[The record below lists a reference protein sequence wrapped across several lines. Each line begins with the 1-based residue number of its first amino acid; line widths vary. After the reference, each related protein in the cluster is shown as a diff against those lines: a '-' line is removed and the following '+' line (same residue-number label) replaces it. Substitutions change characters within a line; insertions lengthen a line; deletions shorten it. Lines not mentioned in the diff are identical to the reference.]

1 MALLPTIDHV
11 AEGLAHVISQ
21 YRGKPRLSAYY
32 ACFLQQ
38 VQYLED
44 AIQDE
49 ALVWDLDTATS
60 WRLDVLG
67 ARVGQARVGT
77 DDAPYRAY
85 IRARIWANRSLGRVS
100 DIRRICD
107 LLLTSYTYREENTNV
122 YIQETSGAV
131 TYESA
136 YLIWQILQ
144 QAASAGI
151 RIWLLWG
158 PTETWLTYCDHVA
171 AGTIDHVGGSGGWNS
186 ASGSSAAG
194 YLSAI
199 VSEI

>member
-1 MALLPTIDHV
+1 LALLPTIDHV
-11 AEGLAHVISQ
+11 AEGLARVVSQ
-21 YRGKPRLSAYY
+21 YRGKPKLSAYY

-44 AIQDE
+44 EIQLE
-49 ALVWDLDTATS
+49 AAVWDLDTATG

-77 DDAPYRAY
+77 TDATYRLY
-85 IRARIWANRSLGRVS
+85 IKARIWANRSLGKVG

-107 LLLTSYTYREENTNV
+107 LLLTSYNYREENTNI
-122 YIQETSGAV
+122 YIEETAGAV
-131 TYESA
+131 TYDSA

-151 RIWLLWG
+151 RVWFLWG
-158 PTETWLTYCDHVA
+158 PVETWFTYCDHVA
-171 AGTIDHVGGSGGWNS
+171 AGTLDLVASPGGWNS
-186 ASGSSAAG
+186 SAGSSSAG